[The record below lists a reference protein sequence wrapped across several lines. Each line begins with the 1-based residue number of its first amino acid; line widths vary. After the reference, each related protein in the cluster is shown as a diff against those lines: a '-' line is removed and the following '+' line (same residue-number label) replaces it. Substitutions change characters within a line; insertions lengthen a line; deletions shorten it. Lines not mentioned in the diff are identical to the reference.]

1 MNYINIKF
9 IFSILLNI
17 FNILKQLCH
26 KTLLIDL
33 PLNINI
39 IYFYLV
45 ILYIERNKFVEQVH
59 LIQNLF
65 FSLQS
70 VQRGSQS
77 KTITF
82 VPNTLDNHINILYGI
97 QVGYLIM
104 DPSGFWSKIKTL
116 SENNLIII
124 VLIAFGSRFG

>member
-59 LIQNLF
+59 LI
-65 FSLQS
+65 
-70 VQRGSQS
+70 
-77 KTITF
+77 
-82 VPNTLDNHINILYGI
+82 
-97 QVGYLIM
+97 
-104 DPSGFWSKIKTL
+104 
-116 SENNLIII
+116 
-124 VLIAFGSRFG
+124 